1 MKKTIIM
8 HVAAGAFVAGA
19 IVHHIHALAYE
30 AKAREQR
37 RTAAALDEMS
47 ERHDALLRS
56 FQMLSDAVEDSL
68 SDEFGVDNYI
78 FEDDL
83 DDE

>member
-1 MKKTIIM
+1 MKKTIIT

-30 AKAREQR
+30 AKSREQR

-47 ERHDALLRS
+47 KKHDALLHS
-56 FQMLSDAVEDSL
+56 FQAFSDAVEESL

-78 FEDDL
+78 FGEDL
-83 DDE
+83 DSE